1 MISFKSQRGKALPSC
16 SFCCIYEVFQIL
28 MFRSR
33 KEVAASPPP
42 PRRREQRTR
51 PPSRR
56 ELPRSCLRTNMS
68 VDALDGNVDDDDGNV
83 DDDDDVKMMMFTD
96 LRTGCPHLPLLAQ
109 PARCP

>member
-16 SFCCIYEVFQIL
+16 SLFCIYEVFQIL
-28 MFRSR
+28 IFRSR

-42 PRRREQRTR
+42 PRQQEQQTR
-51 PPSRR
+51 PQSRR
-56 ELPRSCLRTNMS
+56 ELPRSCLRTNMP
-68 VDALDGNVDDDDGNV
+68 VDALDGKVDDDDAKF
-83 DDDDDVKMMMFTD
+83 DDDVKMMMFTD

>member
-1 MISFKSQRGKALPSC
+1 MFSFKSQRGKALPSC

-28 MFRSR
+28 IFRSR

-42 PRRREQRTR
+42 PRPREQRTH

-68 VDALDGNVDDDDGNV
+68 VDALDGNVNADDGNA
-83 DDDDDVKMMMFTD
+83 DDDDVKMMMMAN
-96 LRTGCPHLPLLAQ
+96 LMMMM
-109 PARCP
+109 